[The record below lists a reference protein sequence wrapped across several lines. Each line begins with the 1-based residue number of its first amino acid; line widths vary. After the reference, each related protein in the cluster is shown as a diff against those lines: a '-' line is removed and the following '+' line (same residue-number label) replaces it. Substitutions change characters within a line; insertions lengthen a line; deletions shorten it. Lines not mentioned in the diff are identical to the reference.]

1 MVYYNSWLGVAKDAN
16 HMVLG
21 SKVCMQG
28 IKFRI
33 NLELDEDRSNENV
46 FVSLNP
52 INVNLF
58 VN

>member
-1 MVYYNSWLGVAKDAN
+1 MAKNAN

-28 IKFRI
+28 IEFRM
-33 NLELDEDRSNENV
+33 NLGLDQDRLNENV
-46 FVSLNP
+46 FVSLSP